1 MEETTAAWRD
11 KLASWWESYVR
22 RFLGRDEETDYH
34 VRLKVA
40 HTARVRNIAQQL
52 MQARELPAQELA
64 VVDAAA
70 LLHDVGRFPQ
80 YWQYRT
86 FRDLLSVDH
95 ADLGVETLTEEG
107 VWQLVPQETAVVLK
121 QAVLWHNKRAL
132 PPEAAGAAWLP
143 AKVVR
148 DADKLDIFDMLTTD
162 KEYRMPP
169 TDGIAQHGGISPE
182 LEATVVSGRLGRPA
196 QVKTAADQQVFRI
209 SWVYDLNTV
218 EAVRYV
224 AHAGFLPLLL
234 AALPEGEAKE
244 RIGQA
249 VEACVERRL
258 ETKA

>member
-1 MEETTAAWRD
+1 MTEMTVPWQKT
-11 KLASWWESYVR
+11 LASWWESYVR
-22 RFLGRDEETDYH
+22 RFWGRDEETDYH

-40 HTARVRNIAQQL
+40 HTARVRNIARQL
-52 MQARELPAQELA
+52 MHPRELPAQELA
-64 VVDAAA
+64 LVDAAA

-86 FRDLLSVDH
+86 FRDLLSLDH
-95 ADLGVETLTEEG
+95 ADLGAKTLDEEG
-107 VWQLVPQETAVVLK
+107 VWQWLPPEAAVVLR
-121 QAVLWHNKRAL
+121 QAVVWHNKRAL

-143 AKVVR
+143 AQVVR

-169 TDGIAQHGGISPE
+169 TDGISQAGG
-182 LEATVVSGRLGRPA
+182 VSEEIADMVAAGRLGLPA
-196 QVKTAADQQVFRI
+196 QVKTAADQQAFRI

-224 AHAGFLPLLL
+224 DRAGFLPLLL
-234 AALPEGEAKE
+234 AALPEGEAKV

-249 VEACVERRL
+249 VEACVKRRL
-258 ETKA
+258 ATEA

>member
-1 MEETTAAWRD
+1 MTEMTVPWQKT
-11 KLASWWESYVR
+11 LASWWESYVR

-40 HTARVRNIAQQL
+40 HTARVRNIAHQL

-64 VVDAAA
+64 LVDAAA

-80 YWQYRT
+80 YWRYRT

-95 ADLGVETLTEEG
+95 ADLGAQALDEEG
-107 VWQLVPQETAVVLK
+107 VWRWLAPEDAAVLR

-132 PPEAAGAAWLP
+132 PPEAVGEAWLP
-143 AKVVR
+143 AQVVR

-162 KEYRMPP
+162 REHRMPP

-182 LEATVVSGRLGRPA
+182 LAATVASGSLGRPA

-224 AHAGFLPLLL
+224 DRAGFLPLLL
-234 AALPEGEAKE
+234 AALPEGEAKV

-249 VEACVERRL
+249 VEACVKRRL
-258 ETKA
+258 ETEA